1 MVFRA
6 RYWPVMDESLLE
18 ILCCPVTR
26 QTLRLADPQTLR
38 LAGEKV
44 SGPLSEGL
52 LREDGLMIYPV
63 KNGIPL
69 LVPEEG
75 IAL

>member
-1 MVFRA
+1 MLSF
-6 RYWPVMDESLLE
+6 MDAGLLE
-18 ILCCPVTR
+18 ILCCPVTHQALR
-26 QTLRLADPQTLR
+26 VADAGTLRLAAERTSTPF
-38 LAGEKV
+38 
-44 SGPLSEGL
+44 SEGL
-52 LREDGLMIYPV
+52 LREDGRMIYPV

>member
-1 MVFRA
+1 M
-6 RYWPVMDESLLE
+6 PSMDEALLE

-26 QTLRLADPQTLR
+26 QPLRLADTETLRLASTRVAVP
-38 LAGEKV
+38 LA
-44 SGPLSEGL
+44 EGL
-52 LREDGLMIYPV
+52 LREDGRMVYPV